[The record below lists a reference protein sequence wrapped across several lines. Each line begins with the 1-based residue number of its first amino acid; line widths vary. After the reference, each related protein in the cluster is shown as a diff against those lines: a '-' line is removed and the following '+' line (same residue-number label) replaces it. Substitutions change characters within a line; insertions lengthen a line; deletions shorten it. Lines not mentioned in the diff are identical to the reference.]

1 MLHISTLGVPLR
13 VFFLIIIFFMSWTK
27 HHMVNDDGP
36 WISLQRTFFR
46 FAGTAVSSTAF
57 IQTDVRVVSR
67 RQLLKPGL

>member
-1 MLHISTLGVPLR
+1 
-13 VFFLIIIFFMSWTK
+13 
-27 HHMVNDDGP
+27 MVNDDGP